1 MININNLLDFVKP
14 YYESK
19 DIMHNLSHINRVLKY
34 VEKLIKISNY
44 KYDIDILTYSTYFH
58 GFIYDLKEGLK

>member
-34 VEKLIKISNY
+34 VGKLIKVSNY
-44 KYDIDILTYSTYFH
+44 KYDKDILTYSTYFH

>member
-34 VEKLIKISNY
+34 VGKLIKVSNY
-44 KYDIDILTYSTYFH
+44 KYDEDILTYSTYFH